1 MKRLYAPWRSSY
13 VKTKDTSCPFCAA
26 VTTRDDAQSFVL
38 ARFDGVL
45 VMLNRYPYNAG
56 HLLVIPHAHEADLS
70 ALTQEVR
77 SQIMEATNRC
87 IQVLQEKL
95 GCKGVN
101 VGFNFGECSG
111 GSIPDHLHMHILPRW
126 QGDTNFLATIGTTKL
141 VSFDLEEMYE
151 KLKDAF

>member
-13 VKTKDTSCPFCAA
+13 FKSDDTGCPFCNA
-26 VTTRDDAQSFVL
+26 VTTNDDVGALVL
-38 ARFDGVL
+38 ARFDSVL

-56 HLLVIPHAHEADLS
+56 HLLVIPHAHEAGLS
-70 ALTQEVR
+70 ALSPAVR
-77 SQIMEATNRC
+77 GEIMEATNRC
-87 IQVLQEKL
+87 IQVLTEKL
-95 GCKGVN
+95 ECKGVN

-126 QGDTNFLATIGTTKL
+126 QGDTNFLATIGQTKL

-151 KLKDAF
+151 KLKGAF